1 MATESATPGASS
13 GITTPVSQPPYA
25 KTGDTPRGFAFA
37 LSAYLLWGFL
47 PFYMKAV
54 GHIPAFEVLAH
65 RVVWSLPVAGLVL
78 LAVGR
83 IADIKAALRSPRILG
98 MAAVTAVFITINWT
112 TYIWA
117 ISVGR
122 TLDTALGYFINPLF
136 SIFLAAVLLKEK
148 LSRQQLAAIGLVVI
162 AGAII
167 TIDAGGLPWVS
178 LVLTVSWGFY
188 AFFRK
193 TLPVGPNQGFFLE
206 VLMLAPFCLAYV
218 IYLETSGQGHLTQ
231 TGLSDT
237 LLLMASGVVT
247 AVPLILYA
255 NGAKLLRLSTI
266 GLMQYIAPTMIFL
279 IAIFVFHEPL
289 NTVRL
294 MAFGLIWV
302 ALVVYSWP
310 MIRQALNR

>member
-1 MATESATPGASS
+1 MATDKAQLSA
-13 GITTPVSQPPYA
+13 PVSVSPRVQD
-25 KTGDTPRGFAFA
+25 GDTPRGFAFA

-65 RVVWSLPVAGLVL
+65 RVVWSVPVAGLVL

-83 IADIKAALRSPRILG
+83 TADIRAAIRSPRILG
-98 MAAVTAVFITINWT
+98 MAAVTAVFITVNWT

-117 ISVGR
+117 ISVGHA
-122 TLDTALGYFINPLF
+122 LDTALGYFINPLF

-148 LSRQQLAAIGLVVI
+148 LSPLQLVAIALVVV
-162 AGAII
+162 AVAII
-167 TIDAGGLPWVS
+167 TINAGGLPWVA

-206 VLMLAPFCLAYV
+206 VMMLAPFCLAYI
-218 IYLETSGQGHLTQ
+218 IYLESTGQGHLRE
-231 TGLSDT
+231 TGLFDT
-237 LLLMASGVVT
+237 LLLMASGLVT

-279 IAIFVFHEPL
+279 IAIFAFHEPL
-289 NTVRL
+289 DTVRL
-294 MAFGLIWV
+294 FAFGLIWV
-302 ALVVYSWP
+302 ALLVYSWP
-310 MIRQALNR
+310 MIRQARRS

>member
-1 MATESATPGASS
+1 MATDN
-13 GITTPVSQPPYA
+13 PPLA
-25 KTGDTPRGFAFA
+25 AQTGDTSRGFAFA
-37 LSAYLLWGFL
+37 MAAYLLWGFL

-65 RVVWSLPVAGLVL
+65 RVIWSLPVAGAVL

-83 IADIKAALRSPRILG
+83 TADIRAALRSPRTLA
-98 MAAVTAVFITINWT
+98 MAAVTAIFITINWT

-117 ISVGR
+117 ISVGHA
-122 TLDTALGYFINPLF
+122 LDTALGYFINPLF

-148 LSRQQLAAIGLVVI
+148 LSRLQLAAIGLVVI
-162 AGAII
+162 AVAII
-167 TIDAGGLPWVS
+167 TVDAGGLPWVA
-178 LVLTVSWGFY
+178 LVLTLSWGFY

-218 IYLETSGQGHLTQ
+218 IYLETTGQGHLLQ
-231 TGLSDT
+231 TGPTDT
-237 LLLMASGVVT
+237 LLLVASGLVT

-279 IAIFVFHEPL
+279 IAIFAFHEPL
-289 NTVRL
+289 NPVRL
-294 MAFGLIWV
+294 SAFGLIWV
-302 ALVVYSWP
+302 ALLVYSWP
-310 MIRQALNR
+310 MIRQVLKR